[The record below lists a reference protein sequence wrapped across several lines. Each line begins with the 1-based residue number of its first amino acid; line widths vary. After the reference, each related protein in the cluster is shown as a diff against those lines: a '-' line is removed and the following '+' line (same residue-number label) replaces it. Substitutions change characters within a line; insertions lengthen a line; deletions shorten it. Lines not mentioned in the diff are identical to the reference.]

1 MMMETWG
8 LGSEPLLRLSGLSPG
23 KQLGGLPS
31 LYIISVMTMRTKY
44 KSFCYYLYLLH
55 ISRNNHVHIF

>member
-1 MMMETWG
+1 MMMMETWG

-31 LYIISVMTMRTKY
+31 LNSMTISTKY
-44 KSFCYYLYLLH
+44 KSFCYYLYLLLDH
-55 ISRNNHVHIF
+55 KQGRTYILI